1 MKQRN
6 YFWGFVLVL
15 LAVCLIAGQYDV
27 FDGVSF
33 WMVILSILGGAVILD
48 GIVHISINGIVLGC
62 VLLFV
67 LWKNQLG
74 FHELS
79 YWTILLAALL
89 LLIGLNILFQPFKMK
104 IEAWK
109 MRQRMRRYD
118 RQIASGNKK
127 ASGGWGSKEG
137 FQGSAQY
144 TDGMQGEQGRKE
156 GVNGSYVMLKRNF
169 GSGIEYIRSHDF
181 QFADIALTFSGLK
194 VYFEDAV
201 IQGPSA
207 EIHIEASFSG
217 LDLYVPSE
225 WEVEDG
231 MQHFAAGTEIK
242 PRPQNIAPTKTLK
255 LKGNLNFSGVTVHY
269 F

>member
-15 LAVCLIAGQYDV
+15 MAVCLIAGQYDV

-33 WMVILSILGGAVILD
+33 WMVVLSILGGAVILD
-48 GIVHISINGIVLGC
+48 GIVHISINGIVTGV

-74 FHELS
+74 FKELS
-79 YWTILLAALL
+79 YWTILVAALL
-89 LLIGLNILFQPFKMK
+89 LLIGLNILFHPFRIK

-109 MRQRMRRYD
+109 MRRRMRRYD

-127 ASGGWGSKEG
+127 NPGNGTYNGG
-137 FQGSAQY
+137 FQGESQF
-144 TDGMQGEQGRKE
+144 TDNMQGQQD
-156 GVNGSYVMLKRNF
+156 SYVMLKRHF
-169 GSGIEYIRSHDF
+169 GGGIEYIRSNNF
-181 QFADIALTFSGLK
+181 QLADIMLTFSGLK

-201 IQGPSA
+201 IQGPDA
-207 EIHIEASFSG
+207 AIHIEMSFSG
-217 LDLYVPSE
+217 LDLYIPSE
-225 WEVEDG
+225 WEVEDQL
-231 MQHFAAGTEIK
+231 QHFASGIEVK

-255 LKGNLNFSGVTVHY
+255 LQGSLHFSGITVHY

>member
-15 LAVCLIAGQYDV
+15 MAVCLIAGQYDV

-33 WMVILSILGGAVILD
+33 WMVMLSILGGAVILD
-48 GIVHISINGIVLGC
+48 GIVHISINGIVAGC
-62 VLLFV
+62 VLLLV

-74 FHELS
+74 FRELS

-89 LLIGLNILFQPFKMK
+89 LLIGLNILLHPFRIK

-109 MRQRMRRYD
+109 MRRRMRRYD

-127 ASGGWGSKEG
+127 NSGNWENKEG
-137 FQGSAQY
+137 FQENSQF
-144 TDGMQGEQGRKE
+144 TDNMQGEQERRG
-156 GVNGSYVMLKRNF
+156 GINSSYVMLKRNF
-169 GSGIEYIRSHDF
+169 GGGIEYIRSNNF
-181 QFADIALTFSGLK
+181 QLADITLTFSGLK
-194 VYFEDAV
+194 VYFENAV
-201 IQGPSA
+201 IQGSDA
-207 EIHIEASFSG
+207 TIHIESSFSG

-225 WEVEDG
+225 WEVEDQL
-231 MQHFAAGTEIK
+231 QHFAGGVEVK

-255 LKGNLNFSGVTVHY
+255 LQGSLNFSGVTVHY

>member
-15 LAVCLIAGQYDV
+15 MAVCLIAGQYDV
-27 FDGVSF
+27 FDGISF
-33 WMVILSILGGAVILD
+33 WMVMLSILGGAVILD
-48 GIVHISINGIVLGC
+48 GIVHISINGIVVGV

-74 FHELS
+74 FRELS
-79 YWTILLAALL
+79 YWTILVAALL
-89 LLIGLNILFQPFKMK
+89 LLIGLNILFYPFRIR

-109 MRQRMRRYD
+109 MRRRMKRYD

-127 ASGGWGSKEG
+127 NPGNWNNTGE
-137 FQGSAQY
+137 FQGESRF
-144 TDGMQGEQGRKE
+144 TDNMQGEE
-156 GVNGSYVMLKRNF
+156 GKKTGINGSYVMLKRNF
-169 GSGIEYIRSHDF
+169 GGGVEYIRSNDF
-181 QFADIALTFSGLK
+181 QMADITLAFSGLK
-194 VYFEDAV
+194 VYFENAV
-201 IQGPSA
+201 IQGTSA
-207 EIHIEASFSG
+207 EIHVEASFSG

-225 WEVEDG
+225 WVVEDE
-231 MQHFAAGTEIK
+231 MQHFAGGTEIK

-255 LKGNLNFSGVTVHY
+255 LTGSLNFSGVTVHY